1 MLMRKEEK
9 GIKFTTTMTLDM
21 IFVAMII
28 LDVFILQM
36 TLAMVIVNLATFIW
50 ARCIAI
56 ITCGTPYIA
65 TLATHVLNTK
75 MVETMLILM
84 NVFILMI
91 ILIIY
96 ILWTWNCHWT
106 YITKLK
112 KNQTTAPMVSNLTG
126 FFYHKL
132 ERS

>member
-1 MLMRKEEK
+1 MLMRKEKK
-9 GIKFTTTMTLDM
+9 GMKFTTVMTLDM

-28 LDVFILQM
+28 LDIFILQM
-36 TLAMVIVNLATFIW
+36 TLAMVIVNLASFIL

-56 ITCGTPYIA
+56 ITCRTPYIA

-75 MVETMLILM
+75 MVETMVILM
-84 NVFILMI
+84 NFFILMI
-91 ILIIY
+91 ILTTY

-112 KNQTTAPMVSNLTG
+112 KNQTRAPMVSNLTS
-126 FFYHKL
+126 FFYNKL
-132 ERS
+132 ESS